1 MRNDVNYILSSQL
14 GILKERIIANHIS
27 AGQKASGRTIASL
40 KVLMDDTSGT
50 LFGDKSL
57 KGAPIG
63 TLETGRK
70 AGKVPQGFYK
80 IILQWALDKGIT
92 VDGNIKSFAY
102 FVAKKIASEGTG
114 LFKSGGR
121 KDIYSNE
128 IPLTIENIKRLLTE
142 RFTTELTNIK
152 IN

>member
-14 GILKERIIANHIS
+14 GILKERIIANHLS

-40 KVLMDDTSGT
+40 KIVMDDTSG
-50 LFGDKSL
+50 SL
-57 KGAPIG
+57 LGRKAFG

-92 VDGNIKSFAY
+92 VDGSIKTFAY

-128 IPLTIENIKRLLTE
+128 MPLTIANIKRLLTE
-142 RFTTELTNIK
+142 RFAKEITNIK